1 MNNMMLA
8 AAEVGE
14 QLAPTINSIAEA
26 VKNAA
31 QWFRGLDED
40 TQKLL

>member
-26 VKNAA
+26 VKM
-31 QWFRGLDED
+31 QLSGLEV
-40 TQKLL
+40 